1 MSYAPPTPSTD
12 IADLRAAFA
21 NLRQALDTAWGDL
34 GPEDRP
40 AAVQTAFAAYRAAC
54 ADAPSVAALFAQ
66 VAGVNTG
73 ALALELEAVANMFHE
88 VALYELEA
96 SADEFKQAMGAALRV
111 HGAAVNV
118 AG

>member
-1 MSYAPPTPSTD
+1 MSYAPPAPSSN
-12 IADLRAAFA
+12 IIDLRSAFA
-21 NLRQALDTAWGDL
+21 ALRQALDTAWGDL

-54 ADAPSVAALFAQ
+54 ADVAPVAALFAQ
-66 VAGVNTG
+66 VAGINTG
-73 ALALELEAVANMFHE
+73 ALALELELVANMFHE
-88 VALYELEA
+88 VAVYNLEA

-111 HGAAVNV
+111 HAAAINV